1 MRKLVGIVLFTGC
14 IAATQAETTDPGTD
28 AGARSPGD
36 LTPEE
41 RVEMMT
47 QAHGYS
53 TCVYEEAITNID
65 VDPDIRRIADL
76 AMGQCDNRLA
86 ELGAT
91 ISNWGFPDYFA
102 EGFTRRVRSQ
112 AARKLL
118 PELAMRKGR

>member
-1 MRKLVGIVLFTGC
+1 MRKLVAMFLFTGF
-14 IAATQAETTDPGTD
+14 IAAAHGEPAETDPD

-41 RVEMMT
+41 RLEMMT

-76 AMGQCDNRLA
+76 AMGQCDNRLT
-86 ELGAT
+86 ELGST

-118 PELAMRKGR
+118 PELAIRKGR